1 MKLRSS
7 SINQEH
13 NSKFGTEKS
22 SAKHEERPDVET
34 CFISKE
40 ITITYPFLQIS

>member
-7 SINQEH
+7 SINQKH
-13 NSKFGTEKS
+13 NSTFGTENPVPNTKKDRML
-22 SAKHEERPDVET
+22 KHVLYE
-34 CFISKE
+34 E